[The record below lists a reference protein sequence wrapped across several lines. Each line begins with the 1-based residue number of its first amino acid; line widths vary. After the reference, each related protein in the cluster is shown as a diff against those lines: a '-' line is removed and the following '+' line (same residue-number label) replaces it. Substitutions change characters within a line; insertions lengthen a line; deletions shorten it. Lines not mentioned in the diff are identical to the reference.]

1 MENKKKSSEG
11 KGFLWL
17 RSRTVLAELRLKSEA
32 PCLERKPPLLDIATP
47 QLRLQFVIKAG
58 KSASKGPNLEH

>member
-1 MENKKKSSEG
+1 MEDKRKSSEG

-32 PCLERKPPLLDIATP
+32 PRKPPFPDVATP
-47 QLRLQFVIKAG
+47 QLRLQFVIKVG
-58 KSASKGPNLEH
+58 KECVKRP

>member
-17 RSRTVLAELRLKSEA
+17 RSRAVLAELRLKSEA
-32 PCLERKPPLLDIATP
+32 PCLERKPLFPNVATQ
-47 QLRLQFVIKAG
+47 QLRLQFVIKVG
-58 KSASKGPNLEH
+58 KERVKRP

>member
-17 RSRTVLAELRLKSEA
+17 RSRAVLAELRLKSEA
-32 PCLERKPPLLDIATP
+32 PCLERKPPFLDSDTTTP
-47 QLRLQFVIKAG
+47 FTIR
-58 KSASKGPNLEH
+58 N